1 MSTDTIHSEIWPPL
15 EWCFLVLNLQLQQ
28 SDNSTLK
35 THLIMN
41 EFVWKK
47 KETLCTVHLSII
59 MTISDKGWHKVKA
72 TIKHYP
78 QCLQKLHQL
87 SILFQCHFVP
97 KNKNNKFYYWLKKKK
112 KSLQKHEFASSADSY
127 IHEKVSAFKCT
138 LKLQPF
144 PPPSSPSQHS
154 STTVPAAEYSFFLMS
169 LNPGRSLSALRVPG
183 GKHVP
188 MRKKSRRL
196 GQPPPSCL
204 KTNVNSKVGTTL
216 ESQASL
222 SSLSQRC
229 CCSSSSR
236 CTSSTQ
242 PRNPHG
248 SPAANL
254 SISRAT
260 RRVRVSGTSKWA
272 HCSLL
277 ALALDRQPSS
287 SRASCWHVCSSH
299 TSAPR

>member
-1 MSTDTIHSEIWPPL
+1 
-15 EWCFLVLNLQLQQ
+15 
-28 SDNSTLK
+28 
-35 THLIMN
+35 
-41 EFVWKK
+41 
-47 KETLCTVHLSII
+47 
-59 MTISDKGWHKVKA
+59 MTISNKAWHKVKA
-72 TIKHYP
+72 TVKHDP
-78 QCLQKLHQL
+78 QCYEDYSKYPSAINPPFSSNVILCQKI
-87 SILFQCHFVP
+87 ILLLIKKAYKNMFVSP
-97 KNKNNKFYYWLKKKK
+97 AN
-112 KSLQKHEFASSADSY
+112 SY

-144 PPPSSPSQHS
+144 PPPSSQHS

-216 ESQASL
+216 ASQASL

-287 SRASCWHVCSSH
+287 SRASC
-299 TSAPR
+299 